1 VLVHE
6 PIPHLGI
13 GPGLDRLAG
22 IFIGV
27 ALVGLVALATFPI
40 RARIRARFGL
50 LEERHS

>member
-1 VLVHE
+1 VLVRE

-13 GPGLDRLAG
+13 GPGLDQLAG

-27 ALVGLVALATFPI
+27 GLVALAAFPI
-40 RARIRARFGL
+40 LARIRARFGL